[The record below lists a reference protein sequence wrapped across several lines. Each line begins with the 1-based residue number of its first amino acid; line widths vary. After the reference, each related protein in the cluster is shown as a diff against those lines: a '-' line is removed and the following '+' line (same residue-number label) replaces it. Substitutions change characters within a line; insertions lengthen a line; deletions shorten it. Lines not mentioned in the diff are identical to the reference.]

1 MAIPMSAYSEIEL
14 TPEGRLLFRRQQET
28 PEGLRERLDD
38 ITAEAQH
45 WLDRIVALQPGV
57 RLSSIFGL
65 VKANA
70 TLMDLYTHNFAHAYV
85 ARCDA
90 LRAGDLVPDPR
101 DDTDPTEPA
110 VESLVLS
117 LSQELRMPTDLLRRI
132 AAAQDPHSPTS
143 TRFLNLVE
151 NNTGQAGR
159 AVAIK
164 DASRYW
170 HVSGRSAPLAQDT
183 ERSGVHYPAGS
194 QIDYSV
200 SFHFDRCIDLPL
212 SIGAGVMSLTIS
224 GQRRKERLMVNVP
237 LGTTQEPPSITLHE
251 LIGAITSEFSFF
263 GDPAQTQAEQAALKQ
278 SIQELDD
285 PDHAE
290 DLLFGMAHLFCPE
303 GELRDLE
310 TRALE
315 LEDGER
321 YRDRASVMEHT
332 GWTEAELNTQR
343 RRGYLLELDAG
354 ATRTT
359 PRRTAYPAKQF
370 LPGFD
375 AALMRFLSWI
385 ASQSCSEWA
394 TQSFLSEWTTANSQG
409 DPING
414 WAVLALPDR
423 PLEHQELA
431 DPVFKATG
439 HRRAPMRPV
448 FAPASPKRALVD
460 AFEDFAAQCRLDY
473 EQRDELED

>member
-1 MAIPMSAYSEIEL
+1 
-14 TPEGRLLFRRQQET
+14 
-28 PEGLRERLDD
+28 
-38 ITAEAQH
+38 
-45 WLDRIVALQPGV
+45 
-57 RLSSIFGL
+57 
-65 VKANA
+65 
-70 TLMDLYTHNFAHAYV
+70 
-85 ARCDA
+85 
-90 LRAGDLVPDPR
+90 
-101 DDTDPTEPA
+101 
-110 VESLVLS
+110 
-117 LSQELRMPTDLLRRI
+117 
-132 AAAQDPHSPTS
+132 
-143 TRFLNLVE
+143 VE

-183 ERSGVHYPAGS
+183 ERSGVYYPAGS

-290 DLLFGMAHLFCPE
+290 DLLYGMAHLFCPE

-310 TRALE
+310 NRALE

-321 YRDRASVMEHT
+321 YWDRASVLEHT

-359 PRRTAYPAKQF
+359 PRRTAYPAEQF

-394 TQSFLSEWTTANSQG
+394 TQSFLSEWATANAQG

-448 FAPASPKRALVD
+448 FAPASPKRAQD
-460 AFEDFAAQCRLDY
+460 APTAPVGDTIAAMKRATITLPDDI
-473 EQRDELED
+473 EQALEQFVAEQAVPVQLTAVVQSAVREYLGERGYLPSPAVLRIRPARRGSGKNDVSVSHDQYLSST